1 MRWSTVLLATVGI
14 AGSVLAN
21 KEWFDDNY
29 YSEVCSGMYSKLDWG
44 GSYRPHIGMK
54 LTRFDNYKVDT
65 KKKTQDEHDDISL
78 SYVIFEYKDINSLG
92 VVLNEDTQQKKYICD
107 DLAVKL
113 GYCDSNDK
121 GLFIVKKEGTNSST
135 IHTGIVTQL
144 GQLPYQYNIS
154 RTGYYCV
161 ATYSL
166 LDKKYRGIINFQNA
180 FGHLSASEIPKLP
193 AYGILTICYAIALSL
208 FGFQFYKKR
217 KQHQILPLQR
227 YLLAM
232 FGILTFETFVIWSYY
247 DLVNRSSNPLNGFI
261 VFYMV
266 FLSLLNATKLTFSFF
281 LLLCISLGYGVVV
294 LKLKKSVM
302 FKCKILAGVQFAASV
317 FYFISS
323 YRSASSNATITAS
336 SPDDAYASPTFTDL
350 LPMIPI
356 TITCTVYYACILNA
370 IRTVST
376 TLHQQRQVIKLKLY
390 NNLFYIIFMSVF
402 ITMAGLVTSSFLY
415 LSMGTTEMIE
425 NHWKG
430 SFFFYNFWPSIVFFI
445 SFLSIAWLWRPTET
459 SYMLALSQQVS
470 TTADDEEE
478 GEEQGNGYHQAGTEF
493 ELDDLSLM
501 SNDDERGP
509 RRLSHDSFEL
519 SREGSPIPP
528 EAPPKYD
535 EEDSLKKKNIVDSPE
550 NSNTLFELGE
560 EEDDHQVQKSDSHTK
575 SDK

>member
-1 MRWSTVLLATVGI
+1 M
-14 AGSVLAN
+14 AGSALAN
-21 KEWFDDNY
+21 KEWFDDDY
-29 YSEVCSGMYSKLDWG
+29 YSEVCSGMYSKVDWG

-54 LTRFDNYKVDT
+54 LTRFDNYKVDP
-65 KKKTQDEHDDISL
+65 KKKQQDEHDDISV
-78 SYVIFEYKDINSLG
+78 SYVIFEYKDVDYLG
-92 VVLNEDTQQKKYICD
+92 AVDNPTTLRKKYICD
-107 DLAVKL
+107 DLAVKK
-113 GYCDSNDK
+113 GYCTDEEK
-121 GLFIVKKEGTNSST
+121 GLFIVQKTAANLTT
-135 IHTGIVTQL
+135 IHTGIISQL
-144 GQLPYQYNIS
+144 GQLPYQFNVS
-154 RTGYYCV
+154 KTGYYCV

-166 LDKKYRGIINFQNA
+166 KDKKYRGIINFQNA

-232 FGILTFETFVIWSYY
+232 FGVLTFETFVIWSYY

-294 LKLKKSVM
+294 LKLRKSVM
-302 FKCKILAGVQFAASV
+302 FKCKILAGVHFAASV

-323 YRSASSNATITAS
+323 YRSAASNATITAS
-336 SPDDAYASPTFTDL
+336 SPDEAYANASLTDL
-350 LPMIPI
+350 LPLIPI
-356 TITCTVYYACILNA
+356 TITCTIYYACILNA

-402 ITMAGLVTSSFLY
+402 ITMAGLVSSSFMY
-415 LSMGTTEMIE
+415 LSMSTTDMIE

-430 SFFFYNFWPSIVFFI
+430 SFFFYNFWPSIVFFV
-445 SFLSIAWLWRPTET
+445 SFLAIAWLWRPTET

-470 TTADDEEE
+470 TTADDEEADG
-478 GEEQGNGYHQAGTEF
+478 GEGNGYHQAGTEF

-501 SNDDERGP
+501 SHDDENGP
-509 RRLSHDSFEL
+509 RRASHDSFEL
-519 SREGSPIPP
+519 SREGSPTPP
-528 EAPPKYD
+528 EAPPKY
-535 EEDSLKKKNIVDSPE
+535 EEDDIKKKTTPLSSE
-550 NSNTLFELGE
+550 TSNTLFELGE
-560 EEDDHQVQKSDSHTK
+560 EEDDHEPHQSDERLK
-575 SDK
+575 NDK